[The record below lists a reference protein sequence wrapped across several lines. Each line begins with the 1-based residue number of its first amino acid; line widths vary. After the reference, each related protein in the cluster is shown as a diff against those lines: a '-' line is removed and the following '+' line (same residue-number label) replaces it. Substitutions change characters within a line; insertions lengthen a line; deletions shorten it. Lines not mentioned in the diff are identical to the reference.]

1 MSNLG
6 DQRRSPA
13 IDVVELAS
21 LARAAVV
28 LDAIVNRS
36 PVALHT
42 TQRVSPG
49 KYLIVFRGGIAE
61 VEEGFDAALKA
72 AAGVLVDRLILPQA
86 HDQIHDALE
95 HRYPNDEIDSLGL
108 FETYTAASAV
118 LSLDAALKATEVDL
132 AGLHL
137 CAGIGGKGYWVLSGP
152 LHLVQEAI
160 SVASASVEA
169 DRIVSAEVI
178 PRPHE
183 EAIAAYLEV
192 FRGT

>member
-1 MSNLG
+1 VNNLG

-13 IDVVELAS
+13 IAVVELAS

-28 LDAIVNRS
+28 LDAIVKRS
-36 PVALHT
+36 PVSLHT

-49 KYLIVFRGGIAE
+49 KFLIVFRGGVAE

-72 AAGVLVDRLILPQA
+72 AQGVLVDRLLLPQA
-86 HDQIHDALE
+86 HEQIHDALD
-95 HRYPNDEIDSLGL
+95 HHYANRDIDSLGL

-160 SVASASVEA
+160 SVASASIEA
-169 DRIVSAEVI
+169 DRIVSAEII
-178 PRPHE
+178 PSPHE
-183 EAIAAYLEV
+183 EAIGAYLEV
-192 FRGT
+192 FRGR